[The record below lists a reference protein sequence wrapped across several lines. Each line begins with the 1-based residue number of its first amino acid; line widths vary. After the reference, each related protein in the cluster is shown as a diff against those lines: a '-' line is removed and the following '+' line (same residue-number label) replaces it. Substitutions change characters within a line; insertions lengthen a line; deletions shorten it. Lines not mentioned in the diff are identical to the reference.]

1 MIAAAPCRLLLV
13 SVAQRC
19 LSWQSG
25 CAADASAA
33 RFCQAGETQAQ
44 DAPIQSA
51 FFHARKFMAGCV
63 GSPSGERVPV
73 FPSWQAGTVRHLF
86 AKMSG
91 GSSTNTG
98 TETMTHPNSVHTP
111 DAQTLFNR
119 AFPATREPRS
129 EAYKAGV
136 LAAIKFRLGEAE
148 HIDCPYRAGS
158 VWADAFHAG
167 ADEGHVIARN
177 ALREVSK

>member
-1 MIAAAPCRLLLV
+1 
-13 SVAQRC
+13 
-19 LSWQSG
+19 
-25 CAADASAA
+25 
-33 RFCQAGETQAQ
+33 
-44 DAPIQSA
+44 
-51 FFHARKFMAGCV
+51 
-63 GSPSGERVPV
+63 
-73 FPSWQAGTVRHLF
+73 
-86 AKMSG
+86 
-91 GSSTNTG
+91 
-98 TETMTHPNSVHTP
+98 MTHPNSVHTP
-111 DAQTLFNR
+111 DAQTLFR
-119 AFPATREPRS
+119 QAFPATREPRS